1 MKTKLRSIRNSGA
14 LLALVTLLL
23 MPGLGWG
30 QIAAWDFFG
39 EYSPATSAAD
49 VFNANLSSS
58 NLITRGSGAAASTAS
73 NSFRTIGFSNN
84 GISTTNTDYFQI
96 TITAATGYKASLS
109 TIDARFAGTASFCV
123 SPGVSTQF
131 AYSLDGSTFT
141 LIGSPQAII
150 GTPGTLAQ
158 IDLTGISDL
167 QNVTA
172 GTTITIRYYASGR
185 TTTGGWGFNSPSSG
199 VNGLAIGGTVE
210 AVGGV
215 IAPTIQA
222 SNITFSGIGQNGM
235 TANWTNGD
243 GAKRVVIMNT
253 SNSFNAPADGTDPTA
268 NTIYSGSGEQVV
280 YNNSGNSVAVTGLS
294 ASTTYWFRAY
304 EYNGSGA
311 TTKYLT
317 SAATN
322 NPNSQA
328 TAAPAPIIAAPVPTS
343 LSGFSTVAG
352 TASTAQTFTISGT
365 NLTANLIVTAPTNYE
380 VRENESGSYGSSVS
394 FTPSSGT
401 VTEKTIQVRIAA
413 GASVGSPSGNVVCST
428 IGATSQNVAVS
439 GTVSA
444 PPTITFY
451 FRGPSWMNNNPHNP
465 QIWGPYNGW
474 ATPPAMTYD
483 VVPGWWSV
491 TVVVADASA
500 SIEYQSR
507 FSQDGTTKYQKAFEN
522 FSANATF
529 TTTTDEI
536 WIDASQ
542 NESFSWSGNDFYLSQ
557 NKITQNQPANEPAN
571 HATVFSA
578 TANSSSILTV
588 SWTDSD
594 AASYLIKGS
603 DVGYGNITAPAD
615 GTAVTNASLVRN
627 VGTGVGTYQFTG
639 LTANTT
645 YYFKIYPYNGVGDGV
660 NYKTDGSV
668 PEDDATTPEAPSII
682 INEVD
687 SDTPGTDA
695 AEFIELYDGGAGN
708 TPLDGYVVVL
718 FNGSNDLSYAAY
730 DLDGFSTDA
739 NDYFV
744 IGNTGVPG
752 VSIVF
757 AGNFLQNGADG
768 VALYTD
774 NASNFPNNTP
784 ITSTNL
790 VDALVY
796 DTNDGDDAGLLVLL
810 NSGEPQVSESGR
822 LKGDLHSSQ
831 RLPNGSGGARN
842 TSTYDQTLP
851 TPGAANDYAD
861 ISWTG
866 TTNTDWT
873 ISTNWIPNY
882 IPDIV
887 SNAIIPDVTNDPVIS
902 ATAVCMDMNIAASA
916 VVEIASTGALTVAG
930 TLSNSGSLNIKS
942 TATGTGSLIH
952 NTAGVSANVERYIA
966 AAEWTTGTDGWHLL
980 SSPVAAQSISGDWTP
995 SGTGNDYDMYIF
1007 DETKVNEYWLNQKV
1021 PANNITSF
1029 LTGKGYLV
1037 AYEQSGIRLFTG
1049 TLNSSDVTLSSLS
1062 NSGIASAYPGWHLV
1076 GNPFAS
1082 AIDYD
1087 LGTWTKTNID
1097 VEIQVW
1103 DEIASSYKTSTE
1115 VGGI

>member
-1 MKTKLRSIRNSGA
+1 
-14 LLALVTLLL
+14 
-23 MPGLGWG
+23 
-30 QIAAWDFFG
+30 
-39 EYSPATSAAD
+39 
-49 VFNANLSSS
+49 
-58 NLITRGSGAAASTAS
+58 
-73 NSFRTIGFSNN
+73 
-84 GISTTNTDYFQI
+84 
-96 TITAATGYKASLS
+96 
-109 TIDARFAGTASFCV
+109 
-123 SPGVSTQF
+123 
-131 AYSLDGSTFT
+131 
-141 LIGSPQAII
+141 
-150 GTPGTLAQ
+150 
-158 IDLTGISDL
+158 
-167 QNVTA
+167 
-172 GTTITIRYYASGR
+172 
-185 TTTGGWGFNSPSSG
+185 
-199 VNGLAIGGTVE
+199 
-210 AVGGV
+210 
-215 IAPTIQA
+215 
-222 SNITFSGIGQNGM
+222 
-235 TANWTNGD
+235 
-243 GAKRVVIMNT
+243 MNT

-413 GASVGSPSGNVVCST
+413 GAGVGSPSGNVVCST

-507 FSQDGTTKYQKAFEN
+507 FSQDGTSKYQKAFEN

-739 NDYFV
+739 NGYFV

-774 NASNFPNNTP
+774 NASNFPSDTP
-784 ITSTNL
+784 VTSTNL

-810 NSGEPQVSESGR
+810 NS
-822 LKGDLHSSQ
+822 
-831 RLPNGSGGARN
+831 A
-842 TSTYDQTLP
+842 
-851 TPGAANDYAD
+851 
-861 ISWTG
+861 
-866 TTNTDWT
+866 
-873 ISTNWIPNY
+873 
-882 IPDIV
+882 
-887 SNAIIPDVTNDPVIS
+887 
-902 ATAVCMDMNIAASA
+902 
-916 VVEIASTGALTVAG
+916 
-930 TLSNSGSLNIKS
+930 
-942 TATGTGSLIH
+942 
-952 NTAGVSANVERYIA
+952 
-966 AAEWTTGTDGWHLL
+966 
-980 SSPVAAQSISGDWTP
+980 
-995 SGTGNDYDMYIF
+995 
-1007 DETKVNEYWLNQKV
+1007 
-1021 PANNITSF
+1021 
-1029 LTGKGYLV
+1029 
-1037 AYEQSGIRLFTG
+1037 
-1049 TLNSSDVTLSSLS
+1049 
-1062 NSGIASAYPGWHLV
+1062 
-1076 GNPFAS
+1076 
-1082 AIDYD
+1082 
-1087 LGTWTKTNID
+1087 
-1097 VEIQVW
+1097 
-1103 DEIASSYKTSTE
+1103 
-1115 VGGI
+1115 